1 MTPDRVSPGPAP
13 VVVIGAGPAGLG
25 AGWELARCGQR
36 PLILEAGPR
45 LGGIARTEPFRG
57 FYFDIGGHRFLTR
70 VAEIQALW
78 ESTLGSDL
86 LLVRRLSRIYYQG
99 RFFSYPLHFGNAL
112 FTLGPLESARIVAS
126 YLKAQAFPTDQEES
140 FEQWVSNRFGR
151 RLYRIFFKTYTEKVW
166 GIPCDRLRAEWAA
179 QRIMGL
185 SLVAVVANAL
195 FGTRNAKTLADQF
208 YYPRR
213 GPGMMWEALGRE
225 VTHRGGRVQMASP
238 VVRLEHAAGRI
249 RTVSL
254 HRCGRDESIR
264 PAAVI
269 ATLPINRLVQI
280 LDPPPPAAVLQ
291 AAAGLFHRALV
302 LVGLIIADQRMFPDQ
317 WIYVHSPQVRVGR
330 IQNFKNWSA
339 GMCPDPAWMNIG
351 MEYFCE
357 AGDRL
362 WSMPDAELVALAA
375 RELAELGL
383 APDAAVRDGFVVRQP
398 DAYPVYDEHYAAHLD
413 VLRAFL
419 GGFENLQTVGR
430 NGMHRYNNMD
440 HAMQTGILAARNVLG
455 QRHDLW
461 AVNTD
466 RQHLESATVE
476 DHRHLDPE
484 WVITQTF
491 ARMDKGAFGTA
502 VGTVAALGFFLATAW
517 LLVKG
522 GPVVGPNLRLL
533 SQYFIGY
540 TVSWPGSL
548 VAAGYGFTLG
558 AVAGWAMAGL
568 RNFFLAFWLF
578 RVRKV
583 AELKSLR
590 EFLDLL

>member
-1 MTPDRVSPGPAP
+1 MTPDLVTPGPAP
-13 VVVIGAGPAGLG
+13 VIVIGAGPAGLG
-25 AGWELARCGQR
+25 AGWELARCGQHPR
-36 PLILEAGPR
+36 ILEAGPR
-45 LGGIARTEPFRG
+45 VGGIARTEPFRG

-70 VAEIQALW
+70 VVEIQALW
-78 ESTLGSDL
+78 ESMLGNDFLS
-86 LLVRRLSRIYYQG
+86 VRRLSRIYYRG
-99 RFFSYPLHFGNAL
+99 RFFSYPLRFGNAL

-126 YLKAQAFPTDQEES
+126 YLKAQAFPTDREES

-151 RLYRIFFKTYTEKVW
+151 RLYHIFFKTYTEKVW
-166 GIPCDRLRAEWAA
+166 GIPCHRLRAEWAA

-185 SLVAVVANAL
+185 SLMSVVANAL
-195 FGTRNAKTLADQF
+195 FGTRSAKTLVDRF

-213 GPGMMWEALGRE
+213 GPGMMWEALSRE
-225 VTHRGGRVQMASP
+225 VASRGGRVQLSSP

-249 RTVSL
+249 RTVTL
-254 HRCGRDESIR
+254 RRHGRDESLH

-269 ATLPINRLVQI
+269 ATMPINRLVQI
-280 LDPPPPAAVLQ
+280 LDPPPPDEVLQ

-302 LVGLIIADQRMFPDQ
+302 LVGLIITDQRMFPDQ

-351 MEYFCE
+351 MEYFCD

-362 WSMPDAELVALAA
+362 WSMPDAQLVALAA

-383 APDAAVRDGFVVRQP
+383 ARNATVRDGFVVRQS
-398 DAYPVYDEHYAAHLD
+398 DAYPVYDEQYAAHLG

-419 GGFENLQTVGR
+419 RGFENLQTVGR

-466 RQHLESATVE
+466 QQHLESGTVE
-476 DHRHLDPE
+476 DRRHQDPE
-484 WVITQTF
+484 WVIAQAF
-491 ARMDKGAFGTA
+491 ARMDKRAFGAA
-502 VGTVAALGFFLATAW
+502 VGTVAALEFFLATAW

-522 GPVVGPNLRLL
+522 GAVVGPTLRLL
-533 SQYFIGY
+533 GQYFIGY
-540 TVSWPGSL
+540 TVSWPGAL
-548 VAAGYGFTLG
+548 IAAGYGFALG
-558 AVAGWAMAGL
+558 AAGGWLFAGL
-568 RNFFLAFWLF
+568 RNFFLALWLF